1 MVPEA
6 PNLTTYNKIT
16 NGLFAVGVC
25 FPLTMFTHFLML
37 FTACLFINR
46 LMGSV
51 LGLGDSNIGPGSILF
66 SREGA
71 AKCLRLNLLFN
82 VFAIWDMAV

>member
-1 MVPEA
+1 V
-6 PNLTTYNKIT
+6 
-16 NGLFAVGVC
+16 
-25 FPLTMFTHFLML
+25 L
-37 FTACLFINR
+37 FTAYLFIKR

>member
-37 FTACLFINR
+37 FTAYLFINR

-51 LGLGDSNIGPGSILF
+51 LGLDDSNIGPGSILF
-66 SREGA
+66 FTRGG
-71 AKCLRLNLLFN
+71 C
-82 VFAIWDMAV
+82 